1 MNKMWITFFKN
12 VCQYMYLLPPGQRGF
27 LFIHVLDPLLLHNFP
42 FPFHL
47 IVLWCVL
54 EGTSVKNDIKSIKTE
69 SWFLNIRTN
78 DIPGNMISFN
88 VLARILIKTV
98 IYIHVVSEVGIFV
111 IIIKI
116 KVHIHVFD
124 FSLNAMDPY
133 MRWVHPF
140 FQSGL

>member
-1 MNKMWITFFKN
+1 
-12 VCQYMYLLPPGQRGF
+12 
-27 LFIHVLDPLLLHNFP
+27 
-42 FPFHL
+42 
-47 IVLWCVL
+47 
-54 EGTSVKNDIKSIKTE
+54 
-69 SWFLNIRTN
+69 
-78 DIPGNMISFN
+78 MISFN